1 MRIIRYY
8 GIIRSS
14 QSDLE
19 SVAWFDGY
27 NYKSKEKNK
36 QKSLPLQKKESVIF
50 SVQYIIANH
59 VISHPVISTILDVE
73 KQQHNNQILHIHLL
87 LKTIRKKLFTAILYH
102 LAFTHS

>member
-1 MRIIRYY
+1 MVL
-8 GIIRSS
+8 
-14 QSDLE
+14 SDQAKVIWKVLHGLM
-19 SVAWFDGY
+19 DTTTRTKTKTNKNHY
-27 NYKSKEKNK
+27 HYK
-36 QKSLPLQKKESVIF
+36 KKSVIF

-87 LKTIRKKLFTAILYH
+87 LKTIRKRLFTAILYH